1 MIDCGIIL
9 NIMGKPHKN
18 VRQKTPA
25 NRAPGSSEKNRPSQ
39 AQVLRQARKALRE
52 SEKRFQ
58 GDQARWAAII
68 NTAVDAIIT
77 IDETG
82 HIDSVNP
89 ATEKL
94 FGYSAVELVG
104 CNVNMLMPEPY
115 RREHDGYLG
124 NYLRTGL
131 ARIIGIGREVTG
143 QRKDGST
150 FPLSLAVSEMYL
162 RHRRMFT
169 GIIHDLTSR
178 QQLER
183 QILEATS
190 GEQRRIGQDLHDGL
204 CQELVSLSLGL
215 ELVARKLEL
224 KGLPET
230 SAIRKLGDSLQSIT
244 HQARKLAHGLNPVDL
259 DAGGLPA
266 ALEHLATRIS
276 ESTEIRCGFHWDD
289 GAQAH
294 DGTVSTHLYRIA
306 QEAVSNAIKHAK
318 PSKIDLDLSSANGTL
333 TLKVEDNGSGLSGEQ
348 SSSADE
354 IAAAGE
360 LPRHPEKPL
369 ERGIGLQT
377 MNYRARLIGGTF
389 DIRPR
394 RRGGTTVTC
403 SVRYDKHQ
411 FPPAGTPIKTFGD

>member
-1 MIDCGIIL
+1 MHHKGI
-9 NIMGKPHKN
+9 K
-18 VRQKTPA
+18 RKTPA
-25 NRAPGSSEKNRPSQ
+25 K
-39 AQVLRQARKALRE
+39 QVLRPSGKSQPSQTQALRTVRKALRE

-58 GDQARWAAII
+58 WDQARLAAIV

-77 IDETG
+77 IDEAG
-82 HIDSVNP
+82 CINSVNP
-89 ATEKL
+89 AMEKL
-94 FGYSAVELVG
+94 FGYSAAEVIG
-104 CNVNMLMPEPY
+104 RNVKLLMPDPY
-115 RREHDGYLG
+115 RREHDGYLS
-124 NYLRTGL
+124 NYLQTGL

-178 QQLER
+178 RQLER

-190 GEQRRIGQDLHDGL
+190 GEQRRIGRDLHDGL

-266 ALEHLATRIS
+266 ALEHLAARIGD
-276 ESTEIRCGFHWDD
+276 STEIHCDFNWDRI
-289 GAQAH
+289 AQAQ
-294 DGTVSTHLYRIA
+294 DGTVAAHLYRIA
-306 QEAVSNAIKHAK
+306 QEAVSNAIKHAR
-318 PSKIDLDLSSANGTL
+318 PSTIDLDLRYANGFL
-333 TLKVEDNGSGLSGEQ
+333 TLKVEDNGCGLPGTPTLSEGEIAGAPRLPPLSG
-348 SSSADE
+348 
-354 IAAAGE
+354 
-360 LPRHPEKPL
+360 RPL
-369 ERGIGLQT
+369 ESGIGLQT
-377 MNYRARLIGGTF
+377 MNYRARLINGAF
-389 DIRPR
+389 DIRPGR
-394 RRGGTTVTC
+394 QGGTAVIC
-403 SVRYDKHQ
+403 SVRYDKR
-411 FPPAGTPIKTFGD
+411 